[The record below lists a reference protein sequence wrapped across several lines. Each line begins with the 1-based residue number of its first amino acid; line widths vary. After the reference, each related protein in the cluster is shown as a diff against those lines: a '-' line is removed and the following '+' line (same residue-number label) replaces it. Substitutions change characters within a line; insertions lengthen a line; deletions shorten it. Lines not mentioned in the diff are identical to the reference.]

1 MDSRKPR
8 TAARRARAKQKVTT
22 VSIDL
27 DQLERRYRRGGT
39 LRLTGNSDKKKRT
52 RDDGDG

>member
-8 TAARRARAKQKVTT
+8 TAARRGRAKQKVTT
-22 VSIDL
+22 VTVDL
-27 DQLERRYRRGGT
+27 DQLERRYRRGGA
-39 LRLTGNSDKKKRT
+39 LRLTGTSDKKKRT

>member
-1 MDSRKPR
+1 V
-8 TAARRARAKQKVTT
+8 TA

-27 DQLERRYRRGGT
+27 DQLERRYRRGGA

>member
-8 TAARRARAKQKVTT
+8 TAARRGRARQKVTT
-22 VSIDL
+22 VAVDL
-27 DQLERRYRRGGT
+27 DQLERRYRRGSA
-39 LRLTGNSDKKKRT
+39 LRLTGNTDKKKRT